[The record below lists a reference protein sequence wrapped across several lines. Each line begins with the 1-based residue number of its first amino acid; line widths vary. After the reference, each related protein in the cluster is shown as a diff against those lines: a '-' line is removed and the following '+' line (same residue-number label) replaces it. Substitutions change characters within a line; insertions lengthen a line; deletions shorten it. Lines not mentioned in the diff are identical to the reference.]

1 VKNAATRAGAAA
13 LVPRGIRGIGPGEA
27 HDWWGWPTD
36 PATYDKLAAGILS
49 RLVMAK
55 KALEAIAGAP
65 FERTF
70 LAGSSNGAYFLTALA
85 VRGDQETHGFPIDGF
100 GAMSGGAGG
109 RPVPASPHPFYIG
122 YGAYDPETK
131 TNIRSLLTALEAA
144 KWPTRVEVHPF
155 SHGAREVYLDEAFA
169 FWDEAIPSR

>member
-1 VKNAATRAGAAA
+1 VGLADRPRDVRQARARDPRPPRRRQEGAGGDLRRA
-13 LVPRGIRGIGPGEA
+13 
-27 HDWWGWPTD
+27 
-36 PATYDKLAAGILS
+36 
-49 RLVMAK
+49 AK
-55 KALEAIAGAP
+55 KALEAISGAP

-100 GAMSGGAGG
+100 GAISGGAGG
-109 RPVPASPHPFYIG
+109 RPVPTSPHPFYVG

-131 TNIRSLLTALEAA
+131 ANIRPLLTALEAA

-155 SHGAREVYLDEAFA
+155 SHGAREIYLDEAFA
-169 FWDEAIPSR
+169 FWDEETSRR